1 MKNKKKSVITLI
13 AVLTAII
20 GAAVAVGAFLKRKAR
35 DIGDKLDY
43 DGSLYYED
51 DDFEDESPAPSE
63 KAGESGELFSE
74 ESYPPEEN
82 AEDDISDYED
92 KPKEE

>member
-35 DIGDKLDY
+35 DISDKLDY

-51 DDFEDESPAPSE
+51 DDFDDFSLADSDGVQESVALSEDESPSTIANPVNE
-63 KAGESGELFSE
+63 DFSGEDRAE
-74 ESYPPEEN
+74 EE
-82 AEDDISDYED
+82 
-92 KPKEE
+92 